1 MTNNVKFQS
10 MNFPARVETYD
21 NGNLTGTEIVLA
33 EDAEKFVAYATTT
46 REIRIIDLPSD
57 DPAVVAEIEKRKP
70 VRGEAEPEPNDEV

>member
-1 MTNNVKFQS
+1 MTNNIKFQS

-21 NGNLTGTEIVLA
+21 NGNLAGTEIVLT

-57 DPAVVAEIEKRKP
+57 APDVVAEIEKRKP
-70 VRGEAEPEPNDEV
+70 APAA